1 MTQMFNPNRRRF
13 LRNAGLLGLSLAAGG
28 LAAPYV
34 ARAAATRLRIVSNPG
49 LENATL
55 NALMDQLGYFRQFGA
70 DPLIV
75 QAPGPAGPFD
85 AIAAGAADIC
95 LVSGYNMVLSRIEQ
109 GAKVKIVGAGM
120 KKIALTVFAR
130 PDGIRT
136 LADLKGKTVAVG
148 PAMGL
153 LHALM
158 LQLMKEKGVDAA
170 QVNFVDKGGND
181 QCYEAVVKGEADA
194 CCSSISHLND
204 KDGLAV
210 VEEGNMWE
218 ALPDCVFQTAYASD
232 AALRDRHEEIVAVM
246 AAYGAL
252 YEHLMSPAS
261 RDAFFE
267 ARRRAQKKFDEASAR
282 AIWDFNQIQR
292 PYARDLSL
300 SDGEIGYLQDMY
312 IGLGGLRQKQP
323 IAAVADMSAASA
335 AAKLLG

>member
-312 IGLGGLRQKQP
+312 IGLGGLRQKQA
-323 IAAVADMSAASA
+323 IAAVADMSAARA